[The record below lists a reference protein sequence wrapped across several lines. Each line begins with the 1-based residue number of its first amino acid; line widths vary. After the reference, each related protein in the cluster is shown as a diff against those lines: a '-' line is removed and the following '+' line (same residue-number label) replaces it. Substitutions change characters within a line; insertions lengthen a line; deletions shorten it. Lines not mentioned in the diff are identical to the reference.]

1 MTVLHH
7 PPRSGSASPSPSLT
21 ERYLDV
27 VAHGVPRQRR
37 DVVTTRV
44 RATIESDVGRRVTE
58 GVPPVDAE
66 WQSLAELGDP
76 KRVADA
82 EAGPRWLVGPRLY
95 PDYVR
100 VLRTVAVIVL
110 PLVAALVA
118 LGSGLAGENPLEVLA
133 SALSAVVGAAVQV
146 AFWVTVVFAVLDR
159 RGVVLGGAEDVW
171 SPADL
176 PAAAQTGV
184 RLGETITGIVIQ
196 VLLIGVVLWP
206 WEYWPSADADPV
218 PVLNQDLWPAVTAL
232 LVAVLV
238 AGIVLAGVTYWVRHW
253 TVGLAAVNTV
263 LDVVFAGVVIWLV
276 ATGRLVDPAFVDALG
291 GSPVLDAGQAE
302 QALNAFSVLIAVAVG
317 FGCAVD
323 LLDGWRQALRPR
335 G

>member
-7 PPRSGSASPSPSLT
+7 PTRSGSAPPSLT

-27 VAHGVPRQRR
+27 VAHDVPRQRR
-37 DVVTTRV
+37 DEVTARV
-44 RATIESDVGRRVTE
+44 RATIESDVGRRVTG
-58 GVPPVDAE
+58 GVAPADAE
-66 WQSLAELGDP
+66 WQSLAKLGDP
-76 KRVADA
+76 RRVADA
-82 EAGPRWLVGPRLY
+82 EAGPRWLIGPRLY

-100 VLRTVAVIVL
+100 VLRTVALIVL

-159 RGVVLGGAEDVW
+159 QSVVLGGAEDVW

-184 RLGETITGIVIQ
+184 RLGETITGIAIQ
-196 VLLIGVVLWP
+196 VLLIGLVLWP
-206 WEYWPSADADPV
+206 WRYWPSADADHV
-218 PVLNQDLWPAVTAL
+218 PVLNQDLRPAVTAV

-238 AGIVLAGVTYWVRHW
+238 AGIVLAGVTYWVGHW
-253 TVGLAAVNTV
+253 TAGLAAVNIV
-263 LDVVFAGVVIWLV
+263 LDVVFAGVIISLV

-291 GSPVLDAGQAE
+291 SSPVLDPGQAE
-302 QALNAFSVLIAVAVG
+302 QSVNAFSVLIGSAVG

-323 LLDGWRQALRPR
+323 LLDGWRKALRTR
-335 G
+335 R